1 MKIAIVQAE
10 PVMFSKS
17 ASLKKALQ
25 YICEAASQKP
35 DLIVFPELF
44 IPGYP
49 VGMNF
54 GFSMGKRSDE
64 GRKDWKRYYDASVVA
79 GDSEFQQL
87 AEAAKKA
94 EAYISLGFSERDA
107 VSGTLYKSN
116 VIFEPNGSYKVH
128 RKLKP
133 TGSER
138 VVWGDANKDYF
149 PVTETPWGPIGSM
162 ICWESYMPL
171 ARVALYQKG
180 ITIYI
185 SPNTDDNP
193 EWQATIQHI
202 AIEGK
207 CFFVN
212 ADMIIRRSSYP
223 SDLCEHNIVSE
234 LPEFVCRGGSCII
247 DPYRNAGC
255 PTEEGTY
262 EAIGPHFRANPYGLE
277 KDVIEKHGIR
287 ILPDVPRD
295 FEGIRDYLEKHNIE
309 GIVFWKNGQP
319 QCKIKRSD
327 FGFPWRE

>member
-1 MKIAIVQAE
+1 MKDIKTNCKIALVQAE
-10 PVMFSKS
+10 PVMFDKS

-25 YICEAASQKP
+25 YIREATSQKP

-54 GFSMGKRSDE
+54 GFSMGKRSEE

-79 GDSEFQQL
+79 GEAEFQQL
-87 AEAAKKA
+87 AEAARKA

-107 VSGTLYKSN
+107 VSGTLYNSN
-116 VIFEPNGSYKVH
+116 VIFEPNGSYKIH

-185 SPNTDDNP
+185 SPNTNDNP

-223 SDLCEHNIVSE
+223 SDLCERNIVSE

-247 DPYRNAGC
+247 DPYGHYLTK
-255 PTEEGTY
+255 PVWDEETIIY
-262 EAIGPHFRANPYGLE
+262 AELDMSLPAACKMELDAIGHYARPDILE
-277 KDVIEKHGIR
+277 LKVNEK
-287 ILPDVPRD
+287 
-295 FEGIRDYLEKHNIE
+295 
-309 GIVFWKNGQP
+309 
-319 QCKIKRSD
+319 
-327 FGFPWRE
+327 